1 MIARRVRVSGRVQG
15 VGFRFF
21 AERAARAAGVTG
33 WVRNLPDGTVESAV
47 EGEET
52 AVTAYLESLR
62 AGPRTGRV
70 EDLRIEEA
78 AVSGFDSFDITR

>member
-21 AERAARAAGVTG
+21 AERAAREAGVKG

-47 EGEET
+47 EGAED
-52 AVTAYLESLR
+52 AVARYLSLLR
-62 AGPRTGRV
+62 EGPRTGRV
-70 EDLRIEEA
+70 TEVRVEEA
-78 AVSGFDSFDITR
+78 LWYGFESFDITR